1 MQITVKLPD
10 EITKKM
16 RKAIF
21 TRNVLEKTLDAAVN
35 AGADI
40 ASNGLW
46 EYAGSVVHA
55 QEDVQAAWDE
65 IFPIAEAQGYVED
78 GTSSLTLGVSYRT
91 VRFDL
96 PDPETDPVTETETE
110 PKAGEAGE
118 AQNE

>member
-1 MQITVKLPD
+1 MQITVKLPE
-10 EITKKM
+10 EITNKM

-21 TRNVLEKTLDAAVN
+21 TRNVLEKTLDAAVK

-65 IFPIAEAQGYVED
+65 IFPIAAAQGYVED
-78 GTSSLTLGVSYRT
+78 GTSTLTLGVSYRT

-96 PDPETDPVTETETE
+96 PDPETDPVTETEPE
-110 PKAGEAGE
+110 VGAAGE